1 MIRTQ
6 TTVVV
11 GRVNAL
17 DAGLYNFACILHST
31 SIRINLLEPVFFFCE
46 KDGTWNCTCMDD
58 DISYHRTEFSRGS
71 ETVKKMIPVGDKH
84 LRRQEKPRGNLISV
98 SLSSPSLSLPVHGF

>member
-31 SIRINLLEPVFFFCE
+31 SIRINLLEPVFFFAR
-46 KDGTWNCTCMDD
+46 
-58 DISYHRTEFSRGS
+58 RTEPGIVHAWTTTLATTERNFREGRKPSR
-71 ETVKKMIPVGDKH
+71 K
-84 LRRQEKPRGNLISV
+84 
-98 SLSSPSLSLPVHGF
+98 